1 MGKIL
6 IFFILYRLTGNPII
20 AFLVLLGVYLVLD
33 RAYFGFLP
41 DPVKVFESASRI
53 RKLKKAVSI
62 NPHDGRSLKELGI
75 CMVEREEYKDAL
87 RYFEMAESKMSEDAE
102 FNYYYG
108 LCTARASNIDKG
120 RELIENAVTASPSLK
135 YGEPY

>member
-1 MGKIL
+1 MGKFF
-6 IFFILYRLTGNPII
+6 IFFILYWLTGNPII
-20 AFLVLLGVYLVLD
+20 AFLILLGVYLALD

-41 DPVKVFESASRI
+41 DPLRVFERASMI

-75 CMVEREEYKDAL
+75 CMVEREKYKNAL
-87 RYFEMAESKMSEDAE
+87 RYFEMAESKMSEDPE

-108 LCTARASNIDKG
+108 ISIARARNIDKG
-120 RELIENAVTASPSLK
+120 RELIEN
-135 YGEPY
+135 